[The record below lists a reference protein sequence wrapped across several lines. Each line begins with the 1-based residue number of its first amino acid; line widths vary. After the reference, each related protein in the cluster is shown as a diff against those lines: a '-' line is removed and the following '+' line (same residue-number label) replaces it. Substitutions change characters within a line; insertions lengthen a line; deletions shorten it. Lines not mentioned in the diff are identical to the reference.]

1 MDIMNKR
8 LIMALAALLLVI
20 LLATVLLQQ
29 QVVTPKD
36 TEKTYIGVA
45 FGGDTVEQ
53 AKALIDRTKNYTNL
67 FILQS
72 GPISYNESA
81 TTEICDYAT
90 QNGQSIIVY
99 FGDMSPYILAR
110 KEQSWRLTWVEN
122 AKTVYG
128 SQFLGVY
135 YYDNPGGYYIDADK
149 TIPGWKMPANSTY
162 DSIAN
167 RFARGFQ
174 RDPGT
179 VFLKNISVP
188 VICSDYALY
197 WFDYKGS
204 YDVVL
209 AQLGWNNTAAQEIAL
224 LRGAANFQHKDW
236 GVMITWKYNQPPYL
250 DKGQNIYQ
258 QMRDSYAAGAK
269 YIAIFDYPYNYSSYG
284 IMGDEHFNALER
296 LWNDVQTGKIT
307 QKPQAD
313 AVLLLP
319 KNYGFGYR
327 TAGDT
332 IWGYWSPDEKTPI
345 IWNTTQTLLSRYGY
359 SLDIAYED
367 VNYTIPS
374 NYGSVYYWNSTI
386 T

>member
-1 MDIMNKR
+1 MKFMNKR
-8 LIMALAALLLVI
+8 LIVAVSAILLVT
-20 LLATVLLQQ
+20 LLAVLLFQNTT
-29 QVVTPKD
+29 VTPKD
-36 TEKTYIGVA
+36 TSPVYIGVA

-90 QNGQSIIVY
+90 KNGQSIIVY
-99 FGDMSPYILAR
+99 FGDMSPYVLAR

-122 AKTVYG
+122 AKTAY
-128 SQFLGVY
+128 SNQFLGVY

-149 TIPGWKMPANSTY
+149 NIPGWKMPANSTY
-162 DSIAN
+162 DTIAN
-167 RFARGFQ
+167 RFERGFK

-179 VFLKNISVP
+179 IYLKNISVP

-204 YDVVL
+204 YDVVF
-209 AQLGWNNTAAQEIAL
+209 AQLGWNNSAAQEIAL
-224 LRGAANFQHKDW
+224 VRGAANVQQKEW
-236 GVMITWKYNQPPYL
+236 GTMITWKYNQPPYL
-250 DKGQNIYQ
+250 DSGTNIYQ

-269 YIAIFDYPYNYSSYG
+269 YIAIFDYPYNESSYG
-284 IMGDEHFNALER
+284 IMGDEHFDALQR
-296 LWNDVQTGKIT
+296 LWNDVQQGKIT

-313 AVLLLP
+313 ALLILP

-327 TAGDT
+327 TASDT
-332 IWGYWSPDEKTPI
+332 IWGYWAPDEKTPT
-345 IWNTTQTLLSRYGY
+345 IWNNTQTLLNKYGY
-359 SLDIAYED
+359 MLDIAYD
-367 VNYTIPS
+367 DSNYTIPS
-374 NYGSVYYWNSTI
+374 NYSEIYYWNSTQ